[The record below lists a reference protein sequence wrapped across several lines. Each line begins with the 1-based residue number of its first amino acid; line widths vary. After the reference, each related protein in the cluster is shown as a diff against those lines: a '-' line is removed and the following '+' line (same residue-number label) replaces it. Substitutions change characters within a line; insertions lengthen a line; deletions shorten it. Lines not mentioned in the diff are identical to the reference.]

1 VFVSI
6 PSSQPLLKNTFFSL
20 FDSLPN
26 QVTCLQNCSGFH
38 RAEVKGWWNACWK
51 SLAQVMSVHDANKVN
66 KMLCYK
72 YLTQWLSLNCS
83 QFPQVLLSFF
93 NRQQWTFLK
102 IEYKIRTKSKFCEMN
117 QISAKFLPT
126 IIKSGC

>member
-1 VFVSI
+1 MEGASNRKIKIVRLNS
-6 PSSQPLLKNTFFSL
+6 LLTASVKKHFFSL

-26 QVTCLQNCSGFH
+26 QVTCLQNCSGLH

-72 YLTQWLSLNCS
+72 YLTQW
-83 QFPQVLLSFF
+83 
-93 NRQQWTFLK
+93 
-102 IEYKIRTKSKFCEMN
+102 
-117 QISAKFLPT
+117 
-126 IIKSGC
+126 